1 MKESR
6 KRMEVKLQ
14 SETDGGVELD
24 EKTDHYELVQ
34 KRGAIIKDNKNSKER
49 EEKMQYLFEDADF
62 SLYRIKELIAEGE
75 KNAENAIAKKGVEII

>member
-1 MKESR
+1 MVLMKKIMKESR

-34 KRGAIIKDNKNSKER
+34 KRGAIIKEIIRIGKR
-49 EEKMQYLFEDADF
+49 EDAVSF
-62 SLYRIKELIAEGE
+62 
-75 KNAENAIAKKGVEII
+75 